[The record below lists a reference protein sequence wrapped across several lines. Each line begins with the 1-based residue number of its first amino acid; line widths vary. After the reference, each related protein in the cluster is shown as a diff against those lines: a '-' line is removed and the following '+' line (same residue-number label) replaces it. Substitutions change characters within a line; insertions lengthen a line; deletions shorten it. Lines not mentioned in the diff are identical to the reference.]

1 MRIHDSETNK
11 CKKKLMLEPK
21 EFEQGIEYA
30 LANDCD
36 GLQIDTWNIDDDAV
50 MDFKLFEKVANQ
62 IVFLSITNINTTNV
76 ANFEY
81 IYSLER
87 LETFYCQQVD
97 LHIDFTRFSSLRNIG
112 IFYNKNFLNLDKL
125 EQLESAVI
133 SKLTEKDMSLFS
145 NWKSI
150 KTLHIYQSQIE
161 CLKGIEDLIQIDTLV
176 FAHNRKLIDISSIN
190 RLDYIGE
197 VSFEKNSKLRDYSV
211 LADNQNIHNLFISDL
226 DDLKFIQSMKS
237 LLSFRFWNCKNGDLS
252 PLLGNPILKD
262 VYFTPNK
269 KHYSH
274 TLEQIKILITKR
286 DNAYS
291 VPHLTLSTI
300 KHINMYEEFLEKSL
314 NNKRQAVDDTFIA
327 KYADLSYPELN
338 ILWQEVGLGSYCNG
352 LFKLINPSDYQDV
365 INSCYEKEDDKSFL
379 PFMCTAF
386 GDVFAYVKNPRLNN
400 YVVYLNVR
408 YGTYLILPAN
418 LRAIFNKVMV
428 NQSFLKGWFD
438 LENYPVI
445 QEKLG
450 TPDYDECFGYSLLLA
465 MGGSEDIENIK
476 IVKTIPYIDI
486 CTQTIGE
493 FEVADKY

>member
-291 VPHLTLSTI
+291 VPHLTLILKGNTMIPDKLKDDFNSLR
-300 KHINMYEEFLEKSL
+300 NMFDELKREIDKNVVKEENYKGEFYEIAPYSYQRNRFKQGKIVGNVTSLKTTNNLFTYYFDAKNQIIEIREGLELK
-314 NNKRQAVDDTFIA
+314 NQFYYTFFI
-327 KYADLSYPELN
+327 
-338 ILWQEVGLGSYCNG
+338 
-352 LFKLINPSDYQDV
+352 
-365 INSCYEKEDDKSFL
+365 YEKELMDTLQHSFDYKPNGEL
-379 PFMCTAF
+379 KFI
-386 GDVFAYVKNPRLNN
+386 
-400 YVVYLNVR
+400 
-408 YGTYLILPAN
+408 ILSTE
-418 LRAIFNKVMV
+418 LYSETI
-428 NQSFLKGWFD
+428 
-438 LENYPVI
+438 Y
-445 QEKLG
+445 QE
-450 TPDYDECFGYSLLLA
+450 T
-465 MGGSEDIENIK
+465 
-476 IVKTIPYIDI
+476 
-486 CTQTIGE
+486 
-493 FEVADKY
+493 

>member
-36 GLQIDTWNIDDDAV
+36 GLQIDTWNIDDNSV

-62 IVFLSITNINTTNV
+62 IVCLSITNINTTNV

-81 IYSLER
+81 IYSLKR

-291 VPHLTLSTI
+291 VPHLTL
-300 KHINMYEEFLEKSL
+300 
-314 NNKRQAVDDTFIA
+314 
-327 KYADLSYPELN
+327 
-338 ILWQEVGLGSYCNG
+338 
-352 LFKLINPSDYQDV
+352 
-365 INSCYEKEDDKSFL
+365 
-379 PFMCTAF
+379 
-386 GDVFAYVKNPRLNN
+386 
-400 YVVYLNVR
+400 
-408 YGTYLILPAN
+408 
-418 LRAIFNKVMV
+418 
-428 NQSFLKGWFD
+428 
-438 LENYPVI
+438 
-445 QEKLG
+445 
-450 TPDYDECFGYSLLLA
+450 
-465 MGGSEDIENIK
+465 
-476 IVKTIPYIDI
+476 
-486 CTQTIGE
+486 
-493 FEVADKY
+493 

>member
-1 MRIHDSETNK
+1 M
-11 CKKKLMLEPK
+11 
-21 EFEQGIEYA
+21 
-30 LANDCD
+30 
-36 GLQIDTWNIDDDAV
+36 
-50 MDFKLFEKVANQ
+50 
-62 IVFLSITNINTTNV
+62 
-76 ANFEY
+76 
-81 IYSLER
+81 
-87 LETFYCQQVD
+87 
-97 LHIDFTRFSSLRNIG
+97 
-112 IFYNKNFLNLDKL
+112 DKL

-291 VPHLTLSTI
+291 VPHLTLSI
-300 KHINMYEEFLEKSL
+300 INR
-314 NNKRQAVDDTFIA
+314 RQ
-327 KYADLSYPELN
+327 K
-338 ILWQEVGLGSYCNG
+338 
-352 LFKLINPSDYQDV
+352 
-365 INSCYEKEDDKSFL
+365 
-379 PFMCTAF
+379 
-386 GDVFAYVKNPRLNN
+386 
-400 YVVYLNVR
+400 
-408 YGTYLILPAN
+408 
-418 LRAIFNKVMV
+418 
-428 NQSFLKGWFD
+428 
-438 LENYPVI
+438 
-445 QEKLG
+445 
-450 TPDYDECFGYSLLLA
+450 
-465 MGGSEDIENIK
+465 
-476 IVKTIPYIDI
+476 
-486 CTQTIGE
+486 
-493 FEVADKY
+493 